1 MDWTWSQLVLAVG
14 GVEGSTSRVVS
25 QLLQQSAVAGRQFH
39 PKRRNAETPRVV
51 SLCTTVAS
59 AMDEI
64 ISEEE
69 FSGSDYVPYST
80 SRQQV
85 TAKPYGVP
93 FKGGEP
99 ASRSLPPPTTKAKSG
114 RQPQDAAA
122 GGGVLTKMA
131 RSRHRVRPSCAS
143 GWEIAGDRYDR
154 YTSKWLTQ
162 SSVSVF

>member
-1 MDWTWSQLVLAVG
+1 MFLRL
-14 GVEGSTSRVVS
+14 EGSKVAPLASCLS
-25 QLLQQSAVAGRQFH
+25 CCSNQLWQADSSI
-39 PKRRNAETPRVV
+39 RNAETPNAERFLQ
-51 SLCTTVAS
+51 LCTTVAS

-131 RSRHRVRPSCAS
+131 RSRHRVRPPSALTGSADCGIPPQS
-143 GWEIAGDRYDR
+143 RRGLGGGGAGDDMQR
-154 YTSKWLTQ
+154 W
-162 SSVSVF
+162 